1 LNLQPSTS
9 WMTCHLSLMRLL
21 YHCTI
26 PAMMNSPSHV
36 ICSLSIVCTTIVYL
50 PPLVMNVLCLYLCYH
65 NTYEMCFWHCNT
77 NRTPHR
83 LPHKISKH
91 AILEAQKQFKIL
103 DKMDSMEPCSQTFYK
118 GSGIPCSHMIGQIL
132 EERADLEPDDF
143 HSQWCLDTT
152 QSAL

>member
-1 LNLQPSTS
+1 
-9 WMTCHLSLMRLL
+9 MTCHLLLMRLL

-65 NTYEMCFWHCNT
+65 NTYEMCFWHCNA

-83 LPHKISKH
+83 GASGSVILLKGVLYCEH
-91 AILEAQKQFKIL
+91 ARSILLYLAALKKANVLVYYDNQQDRFRICDQSQNLLFNCDL
-103 DKMDSMEPCSQTFYK
+103 DKLKK
-118 GSGIPCSHMIGQIL
+118 GVGFATP
-132 EERADLEPDDF
+132 
-143 HSQWCLDTT
+143 
-152 QSAL
+152 